1 MRYDHPALRPRS
13 INNGPAVT
21 RTACVIRGALPCI
34 APGTDHHQNQAREI
48 IIMKRLVT
56 ILAAVAMTQMFAG
69 LALAAEGQP
78 TATLALS
85 QGQVGV
91 GIGFSWGAGTLN
103 FHGKNYTVKVDGLS
117 VGDVGITKAVADG
130 KIYNLNHLEDFN
142 GTYVSVA
149 AEGTVG
155 LGAGAK
161 AMKNEHG
168 VVIHLYPVTKGISVK
183 LAGEGVKLRLLE
195 E

>member
-1 MRYDHPALRPRS
+1 
-13 INNGPAVT
+13 
-21 RTACVIRGALPCI
+21 
-34 APGTDHHQNQAREI
+34 
-48 IIMKRLVT
+48 MKRLVT
-56 ILAAVAMTQMFAG
+56 ILAAVAITQMFAG
-69 LALAAEGQP
+69 LSLAAEGKP
-78 TATLALS
+78 TATLALK

-103 FHGKNYTVKVDGLS
+103 YHGKAYTFKVDGLS

-130 KIYNLNHLEDFN
+130 KVYNLNNIEDFN

-149 AEGTVG
+149 TEGTVG
-155 LGAGAK
+155 LGAGAT

-168 VVIHLYPVTKGISVK
+168 VVIHLFPVTKGINVK

-195 E
+195 